1 MFMKLVTV
9 EIIRKKSQMQKL
21 ALKNTILY
29 ILYTTVEVKCK
40 ILKFYHNKYQD
51 IGNI

>member
-1 MFMKLVTV
+1 
-9 EIIRKKSQMQKL
+9 MQKL

-40 ILKFYHNKYQD
+40 ILTFLEGPQK
-51 IGNI
+51 